1 MSQMLPKIIES
12 LIILLTA
19 YAGAVIFL
27 FPGDLRECAGELL
40 FICITRLGVSRAFWG
55 GGIFALLLAC
65 GFFLSEEPWKEVLY
79 CVIWGALCSQYL
91 LQMRTLLSTLL
102 FGSEHISGILDILL
116 LKFPPIH
123 QTNHCH
129 D

>member
-1 MSQMLPKIIES
+1 MSQMLPRIIES

-27 FPGDLRECAGELL
+27 FPGDLREGWRWRIIAAGAAFICAGELL
-40 FICITRLGVSRAFWG
+40 LFCLTRLGVSRAFWG

-91 LQMRTLLSTLL
+91 LQMRTLLSIML
-102 FGSEHISGILDILL
+102 FGPVLWLS
-116 LKFPPIH
+116 
-123 QTNHCH
+123 
-129 D
+129 